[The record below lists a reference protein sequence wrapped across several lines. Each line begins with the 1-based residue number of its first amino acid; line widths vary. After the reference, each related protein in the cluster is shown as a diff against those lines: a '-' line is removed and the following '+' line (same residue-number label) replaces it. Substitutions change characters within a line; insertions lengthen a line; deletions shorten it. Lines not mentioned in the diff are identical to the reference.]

1 MRGAVLATWVLGM
14 KHRAWLVFFL
24 AAYFGLS
31 TPLCTYV
38 CLIEAGGTHAT
49 TSTHGSHGRH
59 HFNDEH
65 SDAPRDDR
73 PLDHEWDCDEISEGL
88 LATGER
94 LRPTPPFAWVVPV
107 ISRHCASPQ
116 IAKLPFA
123 KSEQASLP
131 PPDILLLKSTLL
143 I

>member
-1 MRGAVLATWVLGM
+1 MRGTVLATWVLGM
-14 KHRAWLVFFL
+14 KHRAWLVLSL

-38 CLIEAGGTHAT
+38 CLIEAGGTHTT
-49 TSTHGSHGRH
+49 TSTHGSHGSH

-88 LATGER
+88 LATVER
-94 LRPTPPFAWVVPV
+94 PRPTPSFAWVVPV
-107 ISRHCASPQ
+107 ISRHRASPQ

-123 KSEQASLP
+123 KPEQASLP